1 MPRRRPA
8 ISARA
13 ASRAAHGAARPDAE
27 RGSRVAPFFLRHD
40 AAVRGY
46 PDAQVQLTDRLTS
59 GVRAALAKA
68 GLPEPEEC
76 AWEVPRQAEHG
87 DYATNFPIV
96 LARAARRAPRQI
108 ADLVVKNFPPMSEVE
123 RLEVAG
129 PGFINVFLAPA
140 WCAGALSEI
149 LAADR
154 EYGRGE
160 SQAGQR
166 IRLEFVSANPTG
178 PLVIVNARAA
188 AIGDALARLLRAQ
201 GARVTTEFYV
211 NDAGNQFEALARSF
225 EARVRQEFGEPAALP
240 ENGYPGEYL
249 VDLAKTYRAEGGR
262 LMSGAP
268 ERERIEHFGRYA
280 VARMVE
286 AQRRV
291 LAAYGVEFDV
301 WSSEQGDVRD
311 RRLPETVLG
320 EFAKRGLSY
329 EQDGALWFRSSDR
342 EEAGDDK
349 DRVLRRSSGEPTYF
363 AVDIAYHEH
372 VKFAA
377 ADRLINLLGPDHHG
391 YVARMKAA
399 MQALGHPPEAF
410 EVMLVQLV
418 TLLRDGQPVRMS
430 KRRGEFVLMEELLEE
445 VGRDAA
451 RFTFLTRR
459 HDSPLEFD
467 LAVATRQSS
476 DNPVYYVQY
485 AHARIR
491 SIFRQAAE
499 LGLAVPRPID
509 VDTSPLVEPADLALI
524 KRILQ
529 FPELVRGAARAREP
543 HRVAYWLQE
552 LAAEFHAWYKNH
564 RVIQEDVRLMHARLA
579 LCATVATVVKNGL
592 DLLGVSAPESM

>member
-1 MPRRRPA
+1 
-8 ISARA
+8 
-13 ASRAAHGAARPDAE
+13 
-27 RGSRVAPFFLRHD
+27 
-40 AAVRGY
+40 
-46 PDAQVQLTDRLTS
+46 VQLTDRLTS

-68 GLPEPEEC
+68 GLPELGEC

-87 DYATNFPIV
+87 DYATNAPMV
-96 LARAARRAPRQI
+96 LARAAKRAPRQI
-108 ADLVVKNFPPMSEVE
+108 ADLVVKNFSPMPEVE

-149 LAADR
+149 LAAGDA
-154 EYGRGE
+154 YGRGE
-160 SQAGQR
+160 AQAGQR
-166 IRLEFVSANPTG
+166 VRLEFVSANPTG

-188 AIGDALARLLRAQ
+188 AIGDALARLLRSQ
-201 GARVTTEFYV
+201 GAKVTTEFYV

-225 EARVRQEFGEPAALP
+225 EARVRQEFGEPATLP

-249 VDLAKTYRAEGGR
+249 VDLARTYRAEGGGP
-262 LMSGAP
+262 LNGAP
-268 ERERIEHFGRYA
+268 ERERIEHFGRWA
-280 VARMVE
+280 VARMIDE
-286 AQRRV
+286 QRRI
-291 LAAYGVEFDV
+291 LREYGVEFDV
-301 WSSEQGDVRD
+301 WSSEQRDVRD
-311 RRLPETVLG
+311 RRLPERVLE
-320 EFAKRGLSY
+320 EFAARGLSY
-329 EQDGALWFRSSDR
+329 EQDGALWFRSSER

-363 AVDIAYHEH
+363 AVDIAYHQH

-399 MQALGHPPEAF
+399 MQALGHPPETF
-410 EVMLVQLV
+410 EVMIVQLV

-491 SIFRQAAE
+491 SIFRQATEQGIA
-499 LGLAVPRPID
+499 LPPLTG
-509 VDTSPLVEPADLALI
+509 VDTRPLVEPADLALI
-524 KRILQ
+524 KRLLQ
-529 FPELVRGAARAREP
+529 FPELVRGASRALEP
-543 HRVAYWLQE
+543 HRVAYWLQQ
-552 LAAEFHAWYKNH
+552 LASEFHAWYKNH
-564 RVIQEDVRLMHARLA
+564 RVIQEDLALMHARLA
-579 LCATVATVVKNGL
+579 LCATVATVIRNGL

>member
-1 MPRRRPA
+1 
-8 ISARA
+8 
-13 ASRAAHGAARPDAE
+13 
-27 RGSRVAPFFLRHD
+27 
-40 AAVRGY
+40 
-46 PDAQVQLTDRLTS
+46 VQLTDRLTS

-87 DYATNFPIV
+87 DYATNAPMV
-96 LARAARRAPRQI
+96 LARAAKRAPKQI
-108 ADLVVKNFPPMSEVE
+108 ADLVVKNFPPMPEVE

-129 PGFINVFLAPA
+129 PGFLNVFLAPA
-140 WCAGALSEI
+140 WCAAALREI
-149 LAADR
+149 LAAGA
-154 EYGRGE
+154 EYGCGE
-160 SQAGQR
+160 NQAGQR

-188 AIGDALARLLRAQ
+188 AVGDALARLLRSQ

-225 EARVRQEFGEPAALP
+225 EARVKQAFGEPAALP

-249 VDLAKTYRAEGGR
+249 IELAKSYREEGGS
-262 LMSGAP
+262 LMSSAS

-280 VARMVE
+280 VARVVE

-291 LAAYGVEFDV
+291 LRDYGVEFDV
-301 WSSEQGDVRD
+301 WSSEQHDVRD
-311 RRLPETVLG
+311 KHLPEKVL
-320 EFAKRGLSY
+320 EELATRGLSY
-329 EQDGALWFRSSDR
+329 EQDGALWFRSSES

-363 AVDIAYHEH
+363 AVDVAYHHH

-399 MQALGHPPEAF
+399 MQALGHAPETF
-410 EVMLVQLV
+410 EVLIVQLV

-499 LGLAVPRPID
+499 QGIAVPRLTDIG
-509 VDTSPLVEPADLALI
+509 TSPLVEPADLALI
-524 KRILQ
+524 KQLLQ
-529 FPELVRGAARAREP
+529 FPDLVKGATRALEP
-543 HRVAYWLQE
+543 HRVAYWLQQ
-552 LAAEFHAWYKNH
+552 LASEFHAWYKNH
-564 RVIQEDVRLMHARLA
+564 RVIQDDARLMHARLA
-579 LCATVATVVKNGL
+579 LCATVGTVIKNGL

>member
-1 MPRRRPA
+1 M
-8 ISARA
+8 
-13 ASRAAHGAARPDAE
+13 
-27 RGSRVAPFFLRHD
+27 
-40 AAVRGY
+40 
-46 PDAQVQLTDRLTS
+46 QLTDRLTS

-68 GLPEPEEC
+68 GLPEPDEC

-87 DYATNFPIV
+87 YYATNAPLV
-96 LARAARRAPRQI
+96 LARAAKRAPRQI
-108 ADLVVKNFPPMSEVE
+108 ADLVVKNFPPMPEVE

-129 PGFINVFLAPA
+129 PGFINVFLAPS
-140 WCAGALSEI
+140 WCAAALSEI
-149 LAADR
+149 LAAGS

-188 AIGDALARLLRAQ
+188 AIGDALARLLRSQ
-201 GARVTTEFYV
+201 GAEVTTEFYV

-225 EARVRQEFGEPAALP
+225 EARVKQELGEPAALP

-249 VDLAKTYRAEGGR
+249 VDLAKAYRAEGGGEMR
-262 LMSGAP
+262 EAP

-280 VARMVE
+280 VAHMVE

-291 LAAYGVEFDV
+291 LHDYGVDFDV
-301 WSSEQGDVRD
+301 WSSEQRDVRD
-311 RRLPETVLG
+311 KQLPEKVLD
-320 EFAKRGLSY
+320 ELAARGLSY
-329 EQDGALWFRSSDR
+329 EQDGALWFRSSQS

-349 DRVLRRSSGEPTYF
+349 DRVLRRSSGGPTYF
-363 AVDIAYHEH
+363 AVDVAYHHH
-372 VKFAA
+372 VKYAA

-399 MQALGHPPEAF
+399 MQALGHPPETF
-410 EVMLVQLV
+410 EVLIVQLV

-499 LGLAVPRPID
+499 QGIAVPALNAI
-509 VDTSPLVEPADLALI
+509 DTSPLVEPADLALI
-524 KRILQ
+524 KQLLQ
-529 FPELVRGAARAREP
+529 FPELVKGAARMLEP
-543 HRVAYWLQE
+543 HRVAYWLQQ

-564 RVIQEDVRLMHARLA
+564 RVIQDDRRLMYARLA
-579 LCATVATVVKNGL
+579 LAATVGVVIRNGL